1 MVELEM
7 WMIILLFFGGKGG
20 CVIYYDED
28 AFSVGNRSLRLGRW
42 RIDLTWGWK
51 MGRSCA
57 WFVEWCF

>member
-42 RIDLTWGWK
+42 RIDLTCG
-51 MGRSCA
+51 
-57 WFVEWCF
+57 